1 MPDSSSR
8 YELWLSKMRAHLK
21 EERYSARTSLSH
33 LAVARDF
40 LMFLDTQCVE
50 VEGARASSVERY
62 LGHSERTYRRRHGRA
77 PNDRSWRFRR
87 SSGVHMLLR
96 LVQGQWPPASGATTP
111 AEILHKEI
119 LENYSR
125 WMGDLRGLSLQTVE
139 DGVAEADRFLGWVG
153 ECAVP
158 ERLGALTRLDVDLYM
173 KYRAGSLHRHSLNGL
188 ATRLRSLLRFL
199 YATGQT
205 MNDLAMTVIAPPVHA
220 FEGIPSAMLPA
231 DVGKVLEAARQD
243 GTAKGIR
250 DYAILLLIAKY
261 GVRAG
266 EVTALRLDDV
276 DWRKELIRIRHSK
289 TGAMSCLP
297 LLPDTGEA
305 LLNYLQQSRPR
316 TSFREIFI
324 RCQAPYRPFKDGSS
338 LYGMVQWRLAAANV
352 VPIGKRGP
360 HSFRHARA
368 VSMLRA
374 SVPVKEIGDLLGH
387 RAADSTLVY
396 LKLATDD
403 LRAVAMEIPAGVKK

>member
-1 MPDSSSR
+1 
-8 YELWLSKMRAHLK
+8 
-21 EERYSARTSLSH
+21 
-33 LAVARDF
+33 
-40 LMFLDTQCVE
+40 
-50 VEGARASSVERY
+50 
-62 LGHSERTYRRRHGRA
+62 
-77 PNDRSWRFRR
+77 
-87 SSGVHMLLR
+87 MLLR
-96 LVQGQWPPASGATTP
+96 LVQGRWPPASVATTP
-111 AEILHKEI
+111 AEILHKGI
-119 LENYSR
+119 LEDYFR
-125 WMGDLRGLSLQTVE
+125 WMGDLRGLSPQTVE
-139 DGVAEADRFLGWVG
+139 DRVVEASRFLGWVG
-153 ECAVP
+153 ECGVR

-173 KYRAGSLHRHSLNGL
+173 KGRAVSLHRRSLNGL
-188 ATRLRSLLRFL
+188 AMRLRSLLRFL
-199 YATGQT
+199 YTTGQT

-220 FEGIPSAMLPA
+220 FEGIPSAMLPE

-297 LLPDTGEA
+297 LLPEVGEA

-324 RCQAPYRPFKDGSS
+324 RCQAPYRPFRNGSS

-352 VPIGKRGP
+352 VPVGKRGP

-403 LRAVAMEIPAGVKK
+403 LRAVAMEIPAGVKI